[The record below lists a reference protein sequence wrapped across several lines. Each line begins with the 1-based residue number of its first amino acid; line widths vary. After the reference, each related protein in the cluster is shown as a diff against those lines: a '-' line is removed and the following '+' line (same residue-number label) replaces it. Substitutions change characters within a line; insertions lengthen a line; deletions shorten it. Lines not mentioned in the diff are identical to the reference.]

1 MKYAGMVLGGILSAI
16 GHMVAFIFKNVFI
29 AIRRFSMDPA
39 NKNAIWNLQ
48 AFSMLCVLILLFL
61 WLVGRYQDIIFGL
74 KDPVFLR
81 AIPLLLPCFLGHM
94 IYSSPALFK
103 NSYSKPIIQTFLN
116 AFSILA
122 LGQILMRFIPV
133 TYGVP
138 LAFVL
143 LLGTVALTLYYTLHL
158 SIKNTVWNKLNKVVE
173 EVESQE
179 AGIGNGTVALQNN
192 SNTAN
197 LSDLETVDL
206 NEKGCLSHLRYYS
219 EECKLELFQTVPT
232 KERQSELVVLNRTDR
247 AQHAQIIGGTGAG
260 KTLLATNLISQ
271 DLLNDYIGSTIIEPK
286 GSLINRLSNFMERTG
301 RPFRRLDPEYEFSDC
316 LNPLYV
322 PEKEDIEPMIEANV
336 SAFHGY
342 LGPDAVQ
349 YFKSRATNLLRVGI
363 KALKLAY
370 GNDVTYNELDRL
382 VQPIN
387 DDYRAEVL
395 SELRGQENLVPLLIE
410 YTRNMAGSQKTQE
423 HAMQTYSNL
432 YDYLSELT
440 ANRHIQKIFC
450 GPSTFNIDD
459 ALKNGEV
466 VLVNGAYGTLQT
478 LTYTVGR
485 LYLNLLRA
493 STFRR
498 NLKEKVRPHQLTVDE
513 IEMFADEEF
522 STFMEM
528 AREFEVFVNVIH
540 QGNVQLDDVS
550 ERLGTMVKQN
560 AVQKFIL
567 AGLDVEDAQYYAD
580 MIGEDYKIGQSTGTD
595 EMEATGFKTQLK
607 EEKRYTVLPKEILN
621 LKGYNPETGEYGECL
636 FRGVHNNVRQDPVI
650 GIVLPLSRRLFS
662 PLTTESAEVIELVG
676 ETGEDVDP
684 GNEDGNSIDN
694 HQLVVQ
700 EKKDILTQVKQ
711 KAKERREQ
719 KNGGKSKPVGNVAVA
734 EKETSTKE
742 QEEDRGIPVRRSSVW
757 DKPAE
762 ATESAIDSVIE
773 PEKEVIKEIIPEA
786 EEAGHGTNIVFQP
799 ATVDQTVQQLAERM
813 RNEAR
818 GARESKGT
826 SEAE

>member
-1 MKYAGMVLGGILSAI
+1 MVLGGILSAI

-39 NKNAIWNLQ
+39 NKNTIWNLQ
-48 AFSMLCVLILLFL
+48 AFCVLCSLILLFL
-61 WLVGRYQDIIFGL
+61 WLVGRYQDIILGL
-74 KDPVFLR
+74 REPVFYR
-81 AIPLLLPCFLGHM
+81 AIPLLIPCFLGHM
-94 IYSSPALFK
+94 IYSCPALFK
-103 NSYSKPIIQTFLN
+103 NTYSKPIIQTFLN

-133 TYGVP
+133 TYGIP
-138 LAFVL
+138 LAFVM
-143 LLGTVALTLYYTLHL
+143 LLGAVAITLYYTLHL
-158 SIKNTVWNKLNKVVE
+158 SIKNTVWNKLNKLVE

-179 AGIGNGTVALQNN
+179 SGINTGAGTKLNKSAT
-192 SNTAN
+192 SN
-197 LSDLETVDL
+197 LSEIDMIDL
-206 NEKGCLSHLRYYS
+206 NEKGCLSHQRYYS

-301 RPFRRLDPEYEFSDC
+301 RPFHRLDPEFEFTDC

-322 PEKEDIEPMIEANV
+322 PENEDIEPMIEANV

-349 YFKSRATNLLRVGI
+349 YFKSRGTNLLRVGI

-382 VQPIN
+382 VQPSN

-395 SELRGQENLVPLLIE
+395 SELRGKENLVPILME
-410 YTRNMAGSQKTQE
+410 YTRNMAGSQKLQE

-440 ANRHIQKIFC
+440 SNRHIQKIFC

-459 ALKNGEV
+459 ALEKGEV

-498 NLKEKVRPHQLTVDE
+498 SLKEKVRPHQLTVDE

-567 AGLDVEDAQYYAD
+567 AGLDVEDAKYYAD

-621 LKGYNPETGEYGECL
+621 LKGYNPETGDYGECL

-662 PLTTESAEVIELVG
+662 PLTQKSAEIVEGERKKVVESDNTEDSFIEIHA
-676 ETGEDVDP
+676 E
-684 GNEDGNSIDN
+684 S
-694 HQLVVQ
+694 VQ
-700 EKKDILTQVKQ
+700 EKKDILTQIKHD
-711 KAKERREQ
+711 AKERREK
-719 KNGGKSKPVGNVAVA
+719 KNAGKPESAAIVAIA
-734 EKETSTKE
+734 ERETNSI
-742 QEEDRGIPVRRSSVW
+742 QEEENKEIQTRRSSAW
-757 DKPAE
+757 DKS
-762 ATESAIDSVIE
+762 TESSNSSEPDPEIE
-773 PEKEVIKEIIPEA
+773 VKKEKNPETLED
-786 EEAGHGTNIVFQP
+786 GNCTNIMFQP

-818 GARESKGT
+818 VARDNKGT
-826 SEAE
+826 GEEG

>member
-1 MKYAGMVLGGILSAI
+1 MKYAGMILGGILSAI
-16 GHMVAFIFKNVFI
+16 GHMIAFLFKNIFI

-39 NKNAIWNLQ
+39 NKNSIWNIQ
-48 AFSMLCVLILLFL
+48 AFSVLCVLILLFL
-61 WLVGRYQDIIFGL
+61 WLVGRYQDIILGSRE
-74 KDPVFLR
+74 PVFYR
-81 AIPLLLPCFLGHM
+81 AIPLLIPCFLGHL
-94 IYSSPALFK
+94 IYSCPALFK
-103 NSYSKPIIQTFLN
+103 NFYSKPIIQTFLN

-133 TYGVP
+133 VYGVP

-143 LLGTVALTLYYTLHL
+143 LLGTVTLTLYYTLHL
-158 SIKNTVWNKLNKVVE
+158 SIKNTVWNKLNKFVE
-173 EVESQE
+173 DVESQE
-179 AGIGNGTVALQNN
+179 AVIGTGVAIMFNK
-192 SNTAN
+192 SNTSK
-197 LSDLETVDL
+197 LSDLDKVDL
-206 NEKGCLSHLRYYS
+206 NEIGCLSNLRYYS
-219 EECKLELFQTVPT
+219 EDCKLELFQTVPT
-232 KERQSELVVLNRTDR
+232 KERQSELIVLNRTDR
-247 AQHAQIIGGTGAG
+247 AQHGQFIGGTGAG
-260 KTLLATNLISQ
+260 KTLLATNLITQ

-286 GSLINRLSNFMERTG
+286 GSLIKRLSNFMERTG
-301 RPFRRLDPEYEFSDC
+301 RPFRRLDCEYEFTDC

-322 PEKEDIEPMIEANV
+322 PENEDIEPMIEANV

-370 GNDVTYNELDRL
+370 GNEVTYNELDRL
-382 VQPIN
+382 VQPSN

-395 SELRGQENLVPLLIE
+395 SELRGKESLVPLLME

-440 ANRHIQKIFC
+440 SNRHIQKIFC
-450 GPSTFNIDD
+450 GASTFNIDD

-498 NLKEKVRPHQLTVDE
+498 SLKDVRPHQITVDE
-513 IEMFADEEF
+513 IEMFADQEF

-540 QGNVQLDDVS
+540 QGNVQLSDVS

-567 AGLDVEDAQYYAD
+567 AGLEVEDAKYYAD
-580 MIGEDYKIGQSTGTD
+580 MIGEEYKIGQSTGTD
-595 EMEATGFKTQLK
+595 EMEASGFKTQLK

-636 FRGVHNNVRQDPVI
+636 FRGVHNNVRQEPVI
-650 GIVLPLSRRLFS
+650 GIVLPLSKKLFA
-662 PLTTESAEVIELVG
+662 PLTSANEEVIFLE
-676 ETGEDVDP
+676 EEE
-684 GNEDGNSIDN
+684 GNEEINNVNEIDSVEINSVIK
-694 HQLVVQ
+694 
-700 EKKDILTQVKQ
+700 EKYDILAQIKQ
-711 KAKERREQ
+711 SAKERKESINNHNDAADERET
-719 KNGGKSKPVGNVAVA
+719 KSI
-734 EKETSTKE
+734 
-742 QEEDRGIPVRRSSVW
+742 QIEENRGIQIRRSSTW
-757 DKPAE
+757 DKPVE
-762 ATESAIDSVIE
+762 TSISVAE
-773 PEKEVIKEIIPEA
+773 PEMKIKIEKNPDTI
-786 EEAGHGTNIVFQP
+786 EAGKNTNIIFQP

-818 GARESKGT
+818 GARESK
-826 SEAE
+826 EKKEEE

>member
-1 MKYAGMVLGGILSAI
+1 
-16 GHMVAFIFKNVFI
+16 MVAFIFKNVFI

-39 NKNAIWNLQ
+39 NKNTIWNLQ
-48 AFSMLCVLILLFL
+48 AFCVLCSLILLFL
-61 WLVGRYQDIIFGL
+61 WLVGRYQDIILGL
-74 KDPVFLR
+74 REPVLYR
-81 AIPLLLPCFLGHM
+81 AIPLLIPCFLGHM
-94 IYSSPALFK
+94 IYSCPALFK
-103 NSYSKPIIQTFLN
+103 NTYSKPIIQTFLN

-133 TYGVP
+133 KYGIP
-138 LAFVL
+138 LAFVM
-143 LLGTVALTLYYTLHL
+143 LLGAVAITLYYTLHL
-158 SIKNTVWNKLNKVVE
+158 SIKNTVWNKLNKMVE

-179 AGIGNGTVALQNN
+179 SDINTGAGTNQNK
-192 SNTAN
+192 STTSN
-197 LSDLETVDL
+197 LSSIDLFDL

-219 EECKLELFQTVPT
+219 EECKLELLQTVPT

-271 DLLNDYIGSTIIEPK
+271 DLLNEYIGSTIIEPK
-286 GSLINRLSNFMERTG
+286 GSLINRLSNFLERTG
-301 RPFRRLDPEYEFSDC
+301 RPFHRLDPEYKFTDC

-322 PEKEDIEPMIEANV
+322 PENEDIEPMIEANV

-382 VQPIN
+382 VQPSN

-395 SELRGQENLVPLLIE
+395 YELRGKEHLVPVLME
-410 YTRNMAGSQKTQE
+410 YTRNMAGSQKSQE

-440 ANRHIQKIFC
+440 SNRHIQKIFC

-498 NLKEKVRPHQLTVDE
+498 SLKEKVRPHQLTVDE

-567 AGLDVEDAQYYAD
+567 AGLDVEDAKYYAD

-621 LKGYNPETGEYGECL
+621 LKGYNPETGDYGECL

-650 GIVLPLSRRLFS
+650 GIILPLSRRLFS
-662 PLTTESAEVIELVG
+662 PLTQKSVEIIEG
-676 ETGEDVDP
+676 ERNEDVESD
-684 GNEDGNSIDN
+684 NTEDNSIEN
-694 HQLVVQ
+694 YAVSVQ
-700 EKKDILTQVKQ
+700 EKNDILTQIKQ
-711 KAKERREQ
+711 DAKERREQ
-719 KNGGKSKPVGNVAVA
+719 KNADKAEPAAIVAIA
-734 EKETSTKE
+734 ERETNSI
-742 QEEDRGIPVRRSSVW
+742 QEEENRAKPTRRSSAW
-757 DKPAE
+757 DKP
-762 ATESAIDSVIE
+762 TESSNSSKPDLEIE
-773 PEKEVIKEIIPEA
+773 VEKEKNPGA
-786 EEAGHGTNIVFQP
+786 EEAGNGTNIMFQP

-818 GARESKGT
+818 VARNNNGT
-826 SEAE
+826 SEKG

>member
-1 MKYAGMVLGGILSAI
+1 MILGGILSAI
-16 GHMVAFIFKNVFI
+16 GHMIAFIFKNIFI

-39 NKNAIWNLQ
+39 NKNTIWNLQ
-48 AFSMLCVLILLFL
+48 AFSILCVLILLFL
-61 WLVGRYQDIIFGL
+61 WLVGRYQDVIIGL
-74 KDPVFLR
+74 REPVFYR
-81 AIPLLLPCFLGHM
+81 AIPLLIPCFLGHI

-103 NSYSKPIIQTFLN
+103 NTYSKPIIQTFLN

-133 TYGVP
+133 EYGVSI
-138 LAFVL
+138 AFIML
-143 LLGTVALTLYYTLHL
+143 ISTVALTLYYTLNM
-158 SIKNTVWNKLNKVVE
+158 SIKNTVWNKLNMMVE
-173 EVESQE
+173 KAEGQESILVSNDDE
-179 AGIGNGTVALQNN
+179 NVN
-192 SNTAN
+192 SKLA
-197 LSDLETVDL
+197 DLDLIDL
-206 NEKGCLSHLRYYS
+206 NEKGCLSNLRYYS
-219 EECKLELFQTVPT
+219 EDCKLELFQTVPT
-232 KERQSELVVLNRTDR
+232 KERQSELITLNRTDR
-247 AQHAQIIGGTGAG
+247 AQHGQFIGGTGAG
-260 KTLLATNLISQ
+260 KTLLATNLITQ

-286 GSLINRLSNFMERTG
+286 GSLIKRISNFMERTG
-301 RPFRRLDPEYEFSDC
+301 RPYRRLDPECEFTDC
-316 LNPLYV
+316 LNPLFV
-322 PEKEDIEPMIEANV
+322 PENQDIEPMIEANV

-363 KALKLAY
+363 KSLKFAF

-382 VQPIN
+382 VQPSN

-395 SELRGQENLVPLLIE
+395 SILRGKGKENLVPLLME

-440 ANRHIQKIFC
+440 SNRHIQKIFC

-459 ALKNGEV
+459 ALENGEV

-498 NLKEKVRPHQLTVDE
+498 SLNDKVRPHQLTVDE

-540 QGNVQLDDVS
+540 QGNVQLEDVS
-550 ERLGTMVKQN
+550 KRLGTMVKQN

-567 AGLDVEDAQYYAD
+567 AGLEVEDAKYYAD
-580 MIGEDYKIGQSTGTD
+580 MIGEEYKIGQSTGTD

-607 EEKRYTVLPKEILN
+607 EEKRYTVLPKQISN
-621 LKGYNPETGEYGECL
+621 LKGYNPENGDYGECL
-636 FRGVHNNVRQDPVI
+636 FRGVHNNVRQEPVI
-650 GIVLPLSRRLFS
+650 GIVLPLSKKLFA
-662 PLTTESAEVIELVG
+662 PLIIKDLEVPNLEVTNKDNIVTEVIAVANK
-676 ETGEDVDP
+676 P
-684 GNEDGNSIDN
+684 SQDN
-694 HQLVVQ
+694 N
-700 EKKDILTQVKQ
+700 DILTRIKNN
-711 KAKERREQ
+711 AKE
-719 KNGGKSKPVGNVAVA
+719 K
-734 EKETSTKE
+734 KE
-742 QEEDRGIPVRRSSVW
+742 QININKMESAANVTVADGVVNGMPGEGKKGPLVRRSSAW
-757 DKPAE
+757 DKDAGSLE
-762 ATESAIDSVIE
+762 MTE
-773 PEKEVIKEIIPEA
+773 PEISNKKIPETIV
-786 EEAGHGTNIVFQP
+786 AGNGSGIIFQP

-813 RNEAR
+813 RTEAR
-818 GARESKGT
+818 GARDSK
-826 SEAE
+826 EKKEEE